1 MSNAAFSRVRAV
13 LFDVLHTLVDD
24 SGFPRYQ
31 LRTLLE
37 EEGYSLDSRA
47 FEAVYNRLTAEEY
60 DWEVAAVERPFRT
73 MKDRHRARLEALYR
87 HFRLGARRDLAAD
100 IEQLWE
106 KIATSAVY
114 PEVGEVLPALERRG
128 YRLALISN
136 ADDDDPVI
144 RALFRAEMPVSFE
157 VVVTSQGV
165 GAYKPDTSIFE
176 HALQGLG
183 LGPEEVVLVG
193 DSPASDVMGARRVG
207 MPAIWINRREIDFP
221 DGYPTPDARIWD
233 LRGLLTLLPGSGA
246 DGQ

>member
-1 MSNAAFSRVRAV
+1 MSDTAFSRVRAV
-13 LFDVLHTLVDD
+13 LFDILHTLVDD

-31 LRTLLE
+31 LRRLLE
-37 EEGYSLDSRA
+37 EEGYSLDGRA

-60 DWEVAAVERPFRT
+60 DWETAAVERPFRT

-87 HFRLGARRDLAAD
+87 HFRLDARRDLATD
-100 IEQLWE
+100 TEQLWE

-114 PEVGEVLPALERRG
+114 PEVPKVLSALESRG

-165 GAYKPDTSIFE
+165 GAYKPDARIFE
-176 HALQGLG
+176 HVLQRLE
-183 LGPEEVVLVG
+183 LGPEQVVLVG
-193 DSPASDVMGARRVG
+193 DSPTSDVIGARRVG
-207 MPAIWINRREIDFP
+207 IPAIWVNRREIDFP

-233 LRGLLTLLPGSGA
+233 LRGLLTLLPGSSA